1 MLDLSP
7 QNWGFRGQYRYSK
20 VTDRNPR
27 DIGLPIN
34 SRLIKVEVICQK
46 INPRWHSAGYLRQIH
61 KGLSQWEGTK
71 LTFGGQVL
79 LMGDLTPYTVRFHPE
94 YWFPDGLFK
103 VYEYQLPLT
112 QADINRLSQFT
123 NLSNSLVTNMNIV
136 NPAQQQ
142 TTQTKQLD
150 IKQDAAS
157 AATAI
162 EVPGNQSRNGGTII
176 NKGNKK
182 LYVGFGF
189 VADAGSP
196 FVLQPGGNLDI
207 DSGFVGPISV
217 LFAAA
222 DPNQVANKTIAQ
234 VIEFVS

>member
-7 QNWGFRGQYRYSK
+7 QNWGFKGQYRYSK

-112 QADINRLSQFT
+112 QGDINRLSQFT
-123 NLSNSLVTNMNIV
+123 NLSNSQITTMNLV
-136 NPAQQQ
+136 NPSQQQ
-142 TTQTKQLD
+142 TNTYKQTEV
-150 IKQDAAS
+150 KQDAAS
-157 AATAI
+157 AAAAV
-162 EVPGNQSRNGGTII
+162 EVPANQSRNGGII
-176 NKGNKK
+176 FNKGNKK
-182 LYVGFGF
+182 LYVGFGAI
-189 VADAGSP
+189 ADSSSP
-196 FVLQPGGNLDI
+196 FVVAPGGNLGI
-207 DSGFVGPISV
+207 ENGFVGAISL

-222 DPNQVANKTIAQ
+222 DPAQATNKTVAQ
-234 VIEFVS
+234 VQEFVA

>member
-7 QNWGFRGQYRYSK
+7 QNWSMRGQYRFSK
-20 VTDRNPR
+20 VVDRAPR

-34 SRLIKVEVICQK
+34 SRLIKVEIICSK
-46 INPRWHSAGYLRQIH
+46 VNPRWHSAGYLRQVH
-61 KGLSQWEGTK
+61 KGLSQWEGSK
-71 LTFGGQVL
+71 VTFGGQVL
-79 LMGDLTPYTVRFHPE
+79 LMGDMTPYTVRFHPE

-142 TTQTKQLD
+142 TTTYKQTEV
-150 IKQDAAS
+150 KQDVAS
-157 AATAI
+157 ATTAV
-162 EVPGNQSRNGGTII
+162 EVPAIL

-182 LYVGFGF
+182 LYVGFGSA
-189 VADAGSP
+189 ADSSSP
-196 FVLQPGGNLDI
+196 FVLAPGGNLDI
-207 DSGFVGPISV
+207 ENGFVGTISL

-222 DPNQVANKTIAQ
+222 DPAQAANKTVAQ
-234 VIEFVS
+234 VQEFVA